1 MQEPLKAES
10 FSLKEHKA
18 KVQRAVKQSI
28 QFLFVAVIAATS
40 FTACNRAG
48 GGEANDA
55 GAVAATVNSKNIP
68 LKNVDR
74 LINMQLQGQQNQMS
88 ELQRAQAR
96 LQVLDGL
103 VQEEVL
109 FQRAEK
115 EKLLPTEDEVTQ
127 FINDQKQ
134 QSGMTDED
142 FQKQLKEQNQ
152 TAEGLR
158 DEVRRNL
165 SIQKLRDKFGTKL
178 AVKDDEVT
186 AFYNENKQQFVNARG
201 VGLASI
207 VVDPADNGGT
217 NDAKSEADATAKINN
232 IYQRLKSGA
241 DFATVAREQSE
252 DPNTGQRG
260 GDLGFATEDAL
271 KQSGMPPELINQ
283 FFGAM
288 KVGDIT
294 APVKFPSG
302 LHYIFKLQQKQL
314 QNENLTLDSPGVR
327 QQITQALLNQRK
339 QVLNQALLDVALY
352 DAKITNNLAT
362 GMLNNPNSMSG
373 LRPAQP
379 GNGAPASSANTQKP
393 NNPAPNS
400 APAASNSPRG
410 AAKP

>member
-1 MQEPLKAES
+1 
-10 FSLKEHKA
+10 
-18 KVQRAVKQSI
+18 VQRAIKQTI
-28 QFLFVAVIAATS
+28 PFLFVAAITAMFFTS
-40 FTACNRAG
+40 CNRAG
-48 GGEANDA
+48 GGETSGA

-68 LKNVDR
+68 LKEVDR
-74 LINMQLQGQQNQMS
+74 LINLQLQQGQQNQMS

-96 LQVLDGL
+96 LQALDGL
-103 VQEEVL
+103 IQDEVL

-115 EKLLPTEDEVTQ
+115 EKLLPSEEEVTQ

-134 QSGMTDED
+134 QGGMTDED
-142 FQKQLKEQNQ
+142 FQKRLKEQDRTN
-152 TAEGLR
+152 ESLR
-158 DEVRRNL
+158 EEVRRNL
-165 SIQKLRDKFGTKL
+165 AIQKLRDKFGTKL

-186 AFYNENKQQFVNARG
+186 TFYNENKQQFVNARG

-217 NDAKSEADATAKINN
+217 NDAKSEPEATAKINN
-232 IYQRLKSGA
+232 IYQRLKSGGA

-252 DPNTGQRG
+252 DPNTGLRG

-271 KQSGMPPELINQ
+271 KQSGMPQELISQ
-283 FFGAM
+283 FFGSM
-288 KVGDIT
+288 QVGDIT

-314 QNENLTLDSPGVR
+314 QNQNLTLEDPGVR

-339 QVLNQALLDVALY
+339 QVLNQALVEVAMY
-352 DAKITNNLAT
+352 DAKIVNNLAT

-379 GNGAPASSANTQKP
+379 GGSPSAAQKP
-393 NNPAPNS
+393 NSPAPQTS
-400 APAASNSPRG
+400 ASPAANASPRSS
-410 AAKP
+410 AKP

>member
-1 MQEPLKAES
+1 VKEWLASPIIQPEGAES
-10 FSLKEHKA
+10 
-18 KVQRAVKQSI
+18 KVQRVVKQSVPY
-28 QFLFVAVIAATS
+28 LFVAVITAMF
-40 FTACNRAG
+40 FTGCNRAG
-48 GGEANDA
+48 GGETSGA
-55 GAVAATVNSKNIP
+55 GAVAATVNSRNIP
-68 LKNVDR
+68 LKEVDR
-74 LINMQLQGQQNQMS
+74 LINLQLQQGQQSQMS

-96 LQVLDGL
+96 LQALDGL
-103 VQEEVL
+103 IQDEVL

-115 EKLLPTEDEVTQ
+115 EKLQPSEEEVTQ

-134 QSGMTDED
+134 QGGMTDED
-142 FQKQLKEQNQ
+142 FQKRLKEQNQ
-152 TAEGLR
+152 TTESLR
-158 DEVRRNL
+158 EEVRRNL
-165 SIQKLRDKFGTKL
+165 AIQKLRDKFGTKL
-178 AVKDDEVT
+178 AVKDEEVT

-252 DPNTGQRG
+252 DPNTGLRG

-271 KQSGMPPELINQ
+271 KQSGMPQELISQ
-283 FFGAM
+283 FFGSM
-288 KVGDIT
+288 QVGDVT

-302 LHYIFKLQQKQL
+302 LHYIFKLQKKQL
-314 QNENLTLDSPGVR
+314 QNQNLTLEDPGVR
-327 QQITQALLNQRK
+327 QQLTQALLKERK
-339 QVLNQALLDVALY
+339 QVLNQALLAVAMY
-352 DAKITNNLAT
+352 DAKIVNNLAT

-379 GNGAPASSANTQKP
+379 GGSPAAAQKP
-393 NNPAPNS
+393 NSPAPQTS
-400 APAASNSPRG
+400 ASPAANASPRS

>member
-1 MQEPLKAES
+1 M
-10 FSLKEHKA
+10 
-18 KVQRAVKQSI
+18 QRAVKQSI
-28 QFLFVAVIAATS
+28 QILFVAAIAAMF

-142 FQKQLKEQNQ
+142 FQKRLKEQNQ
-152 TAEGLR
+152 TSEALR
-158 DEVRRNL
+158 EEVRRNL
-165 SIQKLRDKFGTKL
+165 AIQKLRDKFGTKL

-186 AFYNENKQQFVNARG
+186 AFYNENKQQFINARG

-271 KQSGMPPELINQ
+271 KQSGMPPELIGQ

-314 QNENLTLDSPGVR
+314 QNQNLTLEDPGVR
-327 QQITQALLNQRK
+327 QQITQALLKERK

-379 GNGAPASSANTQKP
+379 GGSPASATTQKP
-393 NNPAPNS
+393 NNTTPNS

-410 AAKP
+410 AVKP

>member
-1 MQEPLKAES
+1 M
-10 FSLKEHKA
+10 
-18 KVQRAVKQSI
+18 QRAIKQTI
-28 QFLFVAVIAATS
+28 PFLFVAAITAMFFTS
-40 FTACNRAG
+40 CNRAG
-48 GGEANDA
+48 GGETSGA

-68 LKNVDR
+68 LKEVDR
-74 LINMQLQGQQNQMS
+74 LINLQLQQGQQNQMS

-96 LQVLDGL
+96 LQALDGL
-103 VQEEVL
+103 IQDEVL

-115 EKLLPTEDEVTQ
+115 EKLLPSEEEVTQ

-134 QSGMTDED
+134 QGGMTDED
-142 FQKQLKEQNQ
+142 FQKRLKEQDRTN
-152 TAEGLR
+152 ESLR
-158 DEVRRNL
+158 EEVRRNL
-165 SIQKLRDKFGTKL
+165 AIQKLRDKFGTKL

-186 AFYNENKQQFVNARG
+186 TFYNENKQQFVNARG

-217 NDAKSEADATAKINN
+217 NDAKSEPEATAKINN
-232 IYQRLKSGA
+232 IYQRLKSGGA

-252 DPNTGQRG
+252 DPNTGLRG

-271 KQSGMPPELINQ
+271 KQSGMPQELISQ
-283 FFGAM
+283 FFGSM
-288 KVGDIT
+288 QVGDIT

-314 QNENLTLDSPGVR
+314 QNQNLTLEDPGVR

-339 QVLNQALLDVALY
+339 QVLNQALVEVAMY
-352 DAKITNNLAT
+352 DAKIVNNLAT

-379 GNGAPASSANTQKP
+379 GGSPSAAQKP
-393 NNPAPNS
+393 NSPAPQTS
-400 APAASNSPRG
+400 ASPAANASPRSS
-410 AAKP
+410 AKP

>member
-1 MQEPLKAES
+1 MREQLKAES

-28 QFLFVAVIAATS
+28 QIFFVAALAATF

-68 LKNVDR
+68 LKEVDR
-74 LINMQLQGQQNQMS
+74 LINLQLQGQQNQMS

-134 QSGMTDED
+134 QSGMTEED
-142 FQKQLKEQNQ
+142 FQKRLKEQNQ
-152 TAEGLR
+152 TPEALR
-158 DEVRRNL
+158 EEVRRNL
-165 SIQKLRDKFGTKL
+165 AVQKLRDKFGTKL
-178 AVKDDEVT
+178 AVKDDEVS

-271 KQSGMPPELINQ
+271 KQSGMPPDLINQ
-283 FFGAM
+283 FFGSM
-288 KVGDIT
+288 QVGDIT

-314 QNENLTLDSPGVR
+314 QNQNLTLEDPGVR

-339 QVLNQALLDVALY
+339 QVLNQALLEVAIY

-379 GNGAPASSANTQKP
+379 GGSPAPAVTQKP

-400 APAASNSPRG
+400 APAVNNSPRG
-410 AAKP
+410 AVKP

>member
-1 MQEPLKAES
+1 
-10 FSLKEHKA
+10 
-18 KVQRAVKQSI
+18 VQRAVKQSI
-28 QFLFVAVIAATS
+28 QILFVAVIAAIF

-142 FQKQLKEQNQ
+142 FQKRLKEQNQ
-152 TAEGLR
+152 TSEALR
-158 DEVRRNL
+158 EEVRRNL
-165 SIQKLRDKFGTKL
+165 AIQKLRDKFGTKL

-186 AFYNENKQQFVNARG
+186 AFYNENKQQFINARG

-217 NDAKSEADATAKINN
+217 NDAKSERD
-232 IYQRLKSGA
+232 
-241 DFATVAREQSE
+241 
-252 DPNTGQRG
+252 GQ
-260 GDLGFATEDAL
+260 D
-271 KQSGMPPELINQ
+271 Q
-283 FFGAM
+283 
-288 KVGDIT
+288 
-294 APVKFPSG
+294 
-302 LHYIFKLQQKQL
+302 
-314 QNENLTLDSPGVR
+314 
-327 QQITQALLNQRK
+327 
-339 QVLNQALLDVALY
+339 
-352 DAKITNNLAT
+352 
-362 GMLNNPNSMSG
+362 
-373 LRPAQP
+373 
-379 GNGAPASSANTQKP
+379 
-393 NNPAPNS
+393 
-400 APAASNSPRG
+400 
-410 AAKP
+410 